1 MCRGQTQVQV
11 LMAERLDDRRTI
23 LGLRQLQAGD
33 GDGPSTATRD
43 CGAGTQGAGDSERLL
58 VQCNALQIK
67 CQELERLNSDMSSFV
82 QTMSTALENKMR
94 EVDGLKQDRSL
105 SYAIGRLPGHLPGCR
120 NCAARDAL
128 IADLREEV
136 ADRSMGKK
144 EIMQT
149 LKVLEET
156 EAKNAQLTRDVD
168 QWHDKAD
175 LKDKQ
180 LLEQETSSSAANEL
194 RCRLQHELDDALAS
208 CKKLSETE
216 EKLAAEQTRVKELQG
231 KVRSLEN
238 DFTACQVL
246 QQAKNAEIAEL
257 EQIIAKRAKEE
268 CVVDQLKT
276 VSNELDEER
285 HAHLELK
292 QLSCKTDEE
301 MRRKDAE
308 LLQARERGSTLEKH
322 AEGLA
327 ADVERLFTC
336 LQVLSLHV

>member
-1 MCRGQTQVQV
+1 
-11 LMAERLDDRRTI
+11 
-23 LGLRQLQAGD
+23 
-33 GDGPSTATRD
+33 
-43 CGAGTQGAGDSERLL
+43 
-58 VQCNALQIK
+58 
-67 CQELERLNSDMSSFV
+67 
-82 QTMSTALENKMR
+82 MR

-216 EKLAAEQTRVKELQG
+216 EKLSAEQTRVKELQG
-231 KVRSLEN
+231 KKCPSS
-238 DFTACQVL
+238 
-246 QQAKNAEIAEL
+246 EISNVKISYTPPQIFFSKMAEL
-257 EQIIAKRAKEE
+257 CRETLQ
-268 CVVDQLKT
+268 
-276 VSNELDEER
+276 
-285 HAHLELK
+285 
-292 QLSCKTDEE
+292 
-301 MRRKDAE
+301 
-308 LLQARERGSTLEKH
+308 LLQKL
-322 AEGLA
+322 
-327 ADVERLFTC
+327 DN
-336 LQVLSLHV
+336 